1 MKFEGW
7 RRVPR
12 EAEAPGVMKDKR
24 VRRIFKKYSLDP
36 APVIQQ
42 AAEEEPEE
50 PRRVVSGI
58 LTKLLNKDGDTYFVK
73 LRITDTAEATEFLQ
87 SMWKSVDPVMYPN
100 AEQAIGEW
108 TDRAKSVR
116 STFSTFDGICIRTH
130 AWTPGNDTCALHY
143 SVLAFLRQ
151 RGFEV

>member
-87 SMWKSVDPVMYPN
+87 SMWKSV
-100 AEQAIGEW
+100 
-108 TDRAKSVR
+108 
-116 STFSTFDGICIRTH
+116 
-130 AWTPGNDTCALHY
+130 
-143 SVLAFLRQ
+143 
-151 RGFEV
+151 